1 MWLDGVIFLPLVLL
15 GLHRLQDKGSM
26 LLLTI
31 AYTLLFIAQFY
42 IAYMVGIFL
51 CCILLSLCVVE
62 KRFSLRTIGKFFV
75 SVVLAAGLSAFYG
88 CPPTNSL
95 LMYTFRN
102 PRAFLP
108 EM

>member
-1 MWLDGVIFLPLVLL
+1 MSYVIVYALNIMWLDGVIFLPLVLL

-51 CCILLSLCVVE
+51 CCILPASVWL
-62 KRFSLRTIGKFFV
+62 KRGF
-75 SVVLAAGLSAFYG
+75 
-88 CPPTNSL
+88 P
-95 LMYTFRN
+95 
-102 PRAFLP
+102 
-108 EM
+108 